1 MTAEKKSLNPAYLPL
16 RASPLFKGLEEEA
29 MCHIIDALKSE
40 QWPKHRVVMT
50 PEDTMHRFYLLVK
63 GRVKVVNQN
72 PKTGRMITLFLLGPG
87 DGFNVISL
95 LGGQRHELTVE
106 TLDDVEALSAP
117 VEQWIKWLGTYPAL
131 HLAMHRYVISRLHE
145 LSELASDLAL
155 YDTMTRL
162 VHLILR
168 YFGDSDGDL
177 PNRSN
182 LIKDLP
188 HAELAHMIGTVRVV
202 VNRLLGELRD
212 EGLIN
217 TGGGELHVKNLEKLL
232 QKAEHY
238 IQT

>member
-1 MTAEKKSLNPAYLPL
+1 MTDHKASNFSYGTLGS
-16 RASPLFKGLEEEA
+16 SPLFKGLEEEVVSE
-29 MCHIIDALKSE
+29 IIHSLKPE
-40 QWPKHRVVMT
+40 YWHKNNVVMS
-50 PEDTMHRFYLLVK
+50 PDDTMHRFYLLVK

-72 PKTGRMITLFLLGPG
+72 PVTGREITLFLLGPG

-106 TLDDVEALSAP
+106 TLDEVEALSAP
-117 VEQWIKWLGTYPAL
+117 VEQWLQWIDSYPDL
-131 HLAMHRYVISRLHE
+131 HLAMHWYVESRLRE

-168 YFGDSDGDL
+168 YFNDSEGSI
-177 PNRSN
+177 PNRQN

-188 HAELAHMIGTVRVV
+188 HEELAHMIGTVRVV

-212 EGLIN
+212 EGLVN
-217 TGGGELHVKNLEKLL
+217 TAGGELHVRDLEKLL
-232 QKAEHY
+232 LRAEHY
-238 IQT
+238 IHS